1 MRPEGESSSS
11 GQGPYREAE
20 LSPIVIEPDHRGRRA
35 VVLALVSM
43 VAGAALYGAAGSVLR
58 ARAAAP
64 VATSSAARVAANL
77 SGPGG
82 EVALPG
88 ERGAVVHVWLQ
99 GCADCMPAFE
109 AHKRMVD
116 AGGLGVT
123 LPIVNVAYG
132 EVSTEWAKRYGLGD
146 HLVSDSGAQV
156 VQPLGISS
164 FTTLVIDRRGRVV
177 LRDRPDQPGY
187 LERVRTAASVVV
199 TMQQ

>member
-20 LSPIVIEPDHRGRRA
+20 LAPIVIEPDHRGRRA
-35 VVLALVSM
+35 VMLALVSM

-58 ARAAAP
+58 SRAATLP
-64 VATSSAARVAANL
+64 VTSSAARVSANL
-77 SGPGG
+77 SGPDGN
-82 EVALPG
+82 VALPG

-109 AHKRMVD
+109 AHKRIVD
-116 AGGLGVT
+116 AGGLGVA

-132 EVSTEWAKRYGLGD
+132 EVSTEWAKRYGLTD
-146 HLVSDSGAQV
+146 ALVTDSGAQL